1 MLDEIGGKVVMVSDQ
16 VSAIDFYTNKLGL
29 EKKVDMQ
36 FDATRW
42 VEVGTKNS
50 SSTLSLMEPST
61 NNMPP
66 EDVDMAKKSI
76 GTPTGVWFYS
86 HDIKS
91 TYEELKSKG
100 VDVTEPKQQEWG
112 GIMCTLKDQ
121 DGNVYSLISAPTEQS

>member
-16 VSAIDFYTNKLGL
+16 ATAIDFYTNKLGL

-50 SSTLSLMEPST
+50 SSTISLMEPSP

-66 EDVDMAKKSI
+66 EDVEMAKRSI

-86 HDIKS
+86 YDIKS
-91 TYEELKSKG
+91 AYEELKSKG
-100 VDVTEPKQQEWG
+100 VDITEPKQQEWG
-112 GIMCTLKDQ
+112 GIMSTLKDQ
-121 DGNVYSLISAPTEQS
+121 DGNVYNLISAPTEQS